1 MNILRW
7 ENERENKDKNMLT
20 GKGMEE
26 DSSSTGVSQELFIQY
41 VDSDQ
46 RHQGCF
52 KLCLNYKKEEA
63 K

>member
-1 MNILRW
+1 MNILRR

-20 GKGMEE
+20 GRGMEE
-26 DSSSTGVSQELFIQY
+26 DSSSQELFIQY

-52 KLCLNYKKEEA
+52 KLCMNYKKEEA